1 MEKPRKKEVLPCK
14 NCKADNSEIQDYGVG
29 PNNPWVWYVRCC
41 LTCGW
46 QPEAGTTELRANENW
61 NSTAMS
67 TWLEG
72 EVDELIEDLK
82 RVDHHTVAEEIWRIQ
97 QLLRKLTGKV

>member
-1 MEKPRKKEVLPCK
+1 MEKPRKKETYEHREV
-14 NCKADNSEIQDYGVG
+14 NGATEVDSRYNAGWNDHAD
-29 PNNPWVWYVRCC
+29 
-41 LTCGW
+41 
-46 QPEAGTTELRANENW
+46 
-61 NSTAMS
+61 AMS

>member
-1 MEKPRKKEVLPCK
+1 MEKPRKMSFQNNHIFDCNCRACVEVDAFNLCH
-14 NCKADNSEIQDYGVG
+14 DQ
-29 PNNPWVWYVRCC
+29 
-41 LTCGW
+41 
-46 QPEAGTTELRANENW
+46 
-61 NSTAMS
+61 MS